1 MEKKRKCKGCA
12 EDTDADR
19 AEQCNRTTTR
29 LVSHWITL
37 FHCNEL

>member
-1 MEKKRKCKGCA
+1 MEKNRKCKGCA

-29 LVSHWITL
+29 SGKPLNNFISL
-37 FHCNEL
+37 